1 MAVPV
6 TGSDQRGPGAAVT
19 VTGPAGQPAERVRP
33 VSARHFVRLKLR
45 VMGNNFRGQGWRIAM
60 FVGGVIAG
68 LWFAATG
75 FFLLAAPGLADE
87 PTYALMAAAFG
98 GGLLVLGWLL
108 LPLVF
113 FGVDETL
120 DPARFALLPLSRRTL
135 VTGLFAAALVSVPAV
150 AALIATGGLVLSAGL
165 LGGGAAALVAA
176 VGVVAG
182 LLLCVAA
189 SRAMTSAFATMLRS
203 RRVRDLAAVLLAVLA
218 ALLGPLQIVVLAAVQ
233 QADWDRLTGV
243 ARVVGWTPFGAPWTI
258 GVDVAEGRA
267 WAVPVKL
274 LITALTIGAL
284 LWWWS
289 RSLESAMVGAA
300 SGGRVRARGGAAKTG
315 DGPARA
321 GAGAVGAGA
330 VGQLFPRAVG
340 WARRDRFGALVAREC
355 RYWWR
360 DARRRANLITIAVVG
375 IFVPVMVNFGGA
387 SFSTGEGMELAAPN
401 SSPVLVS
408 ISMVFVG
415 LLASVTLANQFGFDG
430 SAYAANVVAGVPG
443 RLELRARMAAFS
455 VYVLPMLAVVA
466 AALAVLLGRPTW
478 LGVMAGSLLASYG
491 AGLAISA
498 FVSVLGAYSLP
509 ETSNPFAMN
518 SGAGVAKSFLTLL
531 SMLGTAAASVPMVVA
546 AALLGDAWLWLAP
559 PLGLAY
565 GLGAALLGAYLA
577 GDVLDRRAPELLTAV
592 TPRR

>member
-1 MAVPV
+1 MAV
-6 TGSDQRGPGAAVT
+6 AVT
-19 VTGPAGQPAERVRP
+19 EPVERVRP

-45 VMGNNFRGQGWRIAM
+45 VMGNNFRGQGWRIAL
-60 FVGGVIAG
+60 FVGGVVAG
-68 LWFAATG
+68 LWFAGTG

-87 PTYALMAAAFG
+87 SRYALMAAAFG
-98 GGLLVLGWLL
+98 GGLVVLGWLL

-120 DPARFALLPLSRRTL
+120 DPARFALLPISRRTL

-150 AALIATGGLVLSAGL
+150 ATLLAMTGLVLTSGL
-165 LGGGAAALVAA
+165 LGGAAAAVAAA

-189 SRAMTSAFATMLRS
+189 SRAITSAFATMLRS

-218 ALLGPLQIVVLAAVQ
+218 ALLGPLQLVVLAAVQ
-233 QADWDRLTGV
+233 DADWDRLAGV
-243 ARVVGWTPFGAPWTI
+243 ARVVGWTPLGAPWTVGI
-258 GVDVAEGRA
+258 DVAEGRA

-274 LITALTIGAL
+274 LITVAAIGAL
-284 LWWWS
+284 LVWWS

-300 SGGRVRARGGAAKTG
+300 SS
-315 DGPARA
+315 GPARPRS
-321 GAGAVGAGA
+321 GPVGGAVA
-330 VGQLFPRAVG
+330 QLFPRVVG

-375 IFVPVMVNFGGA
+375 LFVPVMVNFGGA
-387 SFSTGEGMELAAPN
+387 SFTAGDGVELATPD
-401 SSPVLVS
+401 SSPVTVS
-408 ISMVFVG
+408 VSMVFVG
-415 LLASVTLANQFGFDG
+415 LLAAVTLANQFGFDG

-443 RLELRARMAAFS
+443 RLELQARMAAFS

-466 AALAVLLGRPTW
+466 VVLAVLLGRPAW
-478 LGVMAGSLLASYG
+478 LGVMAGSLLATYG
-491 AGLAISA
+491 AGLAINS

-509 ETSNPFAMN
+509 ETSNPFALN
-518 SGAGVAKSFLTLL
+518 SGAGITKGLLTLV
-531 SMLGTAAASVPMVVA
+531 SMLGSAAAAVPMVVA
-546 AALLGDAWLWLAP
+546 AALLGDAWLWLAA
-559 PLGLAY
+559 PLGLGY

-577 GDVLDRRAPELLTAV
+577 GDVLDNRAPELLTAV